1 MNQTLQKIV
10 ISTSI
15 LFFISGCNEKN
26 ETIRVQEK
34 TAIKQEATKQV
45 VVKDTLEDRI
55 EKQEKETVIKKPI
68 AYSKQTLTKISTAAN
83 KENIK
88 NFDFD
93 LIKKGFKD
101 DNTLLIVGG
110 IQGDEPG
117 GFISASLI
125 DTHYEITKG
134 SVWIVPNLNFYSIIK
149 RSRAPYGDMNRKF
162 AELSTDD
169 PDYESVQRIK
179 KYITDEQVKLILN
192 LHDGSGFYRP
202 MYIDRWHQPLTWGQS
217 SVIDQE
223 ILHDVEYYS
232 DTYTI
237 SEEVVNHSNKYLL
250 KKEDI
255 YRTKNTHTRFN
266 KTFEE
271 QEMAKT
277 LTYFAVTHGKAAFG
291 HETSKSL
298 NVSQRVYYKLLAIE
312 KYMDIMGIKY
322 KRKFPLTLSGVK
334 KAINTGLSIK
344 FNDKKI
350 TLPLDN
356 IRKVQKYFPIDK
368 EGVITYEPSNALIK
382 VIQKNNVY
390 SIYYGNRRVTQL
402 IADYKT
408 HLNLDSKITINIDN
422 KTQTVNLGDTIKVSK
437 NFEVVDEKELRV
449 NVIGYTNKSGIETD
463 TKISKKMFIQGHSID
478 KDGNIYRIE
487 FYKGKDFAGI
497 ILVEF
502 TN

>member
-26 ETIRVQEK
+26 ETVKVQEK
-34 TAIKQEATKQV
+34 TIIKNTTAKQTVVEAA
-45 VVKDTLEDRI
+45 LENI
-55 EKQEKETVIKKPI
+55 SEKKEKISIITVPKKPV
-68 AYSKQTLTKISTAAN
+68 AYSEQSLQKISTVAN
-83 KENIK
+83 KQNIK

-93 LIKKGFKD
+93 LLKKGFKD
-101 DNTLLIVGG
+101 NNTLLIVGG

-134 SVWIVPNLNFYSIIK
+134 SVWIVPNLNFYSIIQ

-162 AELSTDD
+162 AKLSVDD
-169 PDYESVQRIK
+169 PDYKSVQRIK
-179 KYITDEQVKLILN
+179 KYISDEQVKLVLN

-223 ILHDVEYYS
+223 ILHDVKYYS
-232 DTYTI
+232 DTYSI
-237 SEEVVNHSNKYLL
+237 SEEVVKHSNNFLL
-250 KKEDI
+250 KAEDI

-266 KTFEE
+266 KTHEE
-271 QEMAKT
+271 QEMGKT

-298 NVSQRVYYKLLAIE
+298 NVPQRVYYKLLAIE

-322 KRKFPLTLSGVK
+322 KRNFPLTLAGVNS
-334 KAINTGLSIK
+334 AINNDLSVK
-344 FNDKKI
+344 FNGTKI

-356 IRKVQKYFPIDK
+356 IRKFQKYFPVDK
-368 EGVITYEPSNALIK
+368 NGVITYEPSNALIK

-402 IADYKT
+402 VADYKT
-408 HLNLDSKITINIDN
+408 HLNLDSKITMTIDN
-422 KTQTVNLGDTIKVSK
+422 KTQMVNLGDTIKVSK
-437 NFEVVDEKELRV
+437 NFEVVDEKQFRV

-463 TKISKKMFIQGHSID
+463 TKIAKKMFIPRHSID
-478 KDGNIYRIE
+478 TDGNIYRIE
-487 FYKGKDFAGI
+487 FYKGKD
-497 ILVEF
+497 
-502 TN
+502 